1 VVEAEVVLV
10 DEAGGVE
17 NKRGEEVGVEVVGK
31 SSNGRLGTSCEAGG
45 TGCTHTEPKDYIKM
59 RAIKLRADNSN

>member
-1 VVEAEVVLV
+1 MVEAEVVLA

-45 TGCTHTEPKDYIKM
+45 TGCMHTEPKDYQD
-59 RAIKLRADNSN
+59 ASNKTWG